1 MVNGLPLQI
10 VFENEFTEAEG
21 FTVMITVNEF
31 PVPQA
36 VVGVTVQVAVCATL
50 LVLFKVPLKLDWLLA
65 EAPPNR
71 LAVMEGKDHA

>member
-1 MVNGLPLQI
+1 MPEGIVPSVPSAGVMVNGLPLQI

-36 VVGVTVQVAVCATL
+36 VVGVTV
-50 LVLFKVPLKLDWLLA
+50 
-65 EAPPNR
+65 
-71 LAVMEGKDHA
+71 